1 MGKVPALY
9 LPLMLYEGIKSLSNE
24 VRGELFLALYQ
35 YGVEGTVME
44 GLSPVA
50 SAMFFMY
57 KGVID
62 EDARRYEEKCEK
74 RRAAGAMG
82 GHAKASRGTADAHYN
97 EEANVANAS
106 FAKQN
111 EQNPA
116 NLANTT
122 QLKSTQHNTTQYNTT
137 QHNSKLSLLSGD
149 NKERVCDNGEAAAEK
164 PARRKTRVVKMYG
177 KFKNVFLTDEEYALL
192 GEALR
197 NREEQ
202 IDALSTFMESTG
214 KTYANHYATLLRWE
228 KKDREKA
235 VRRGKDHD
243 RSYDIEA
250 FDKGGFDLPD
260 PPSFDL
266 EEFKKQGF
274 DLPETDGESD
284 DK

>member
-35 YGVEGTVME
+35 YGVEGTVTE

-82 GHAKASRGTADAHYN
+82 GHAKASRSTAADAHYN

-111 EQNPA
+111 EQKLA
-116 NLANTT
+116 NLANST
-122 QLKSTQHNTTQYNTT
+122 QINSTQINATQHNLNHT
-137 QHNSKLSLLSGD
+137 LLSCD
-149 NKERVCDNGEAAAEK
+149 NKVCVCDNGEAAAEK
-164 PARRKTRVVKMYG
+164 PTRRKTRVVKMYG
-177 KFKNVFLTDEEYALL
+177 KFKNVLLTDEEYTML

-235 VRRGKDHD
+235 VRSGKGQD